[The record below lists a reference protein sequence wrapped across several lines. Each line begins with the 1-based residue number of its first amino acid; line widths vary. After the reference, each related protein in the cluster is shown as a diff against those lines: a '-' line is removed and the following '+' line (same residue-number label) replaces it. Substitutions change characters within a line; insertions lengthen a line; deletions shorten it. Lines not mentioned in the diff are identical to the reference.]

1 MPASRPQK
9 AALAAVCV
17 LALVPPAVAHPAGAE
32 VDLALSR
39 IQPEAIQAHMRFLAD
54 DLLEGRGTGSRGYEL
69 AAKYVAARFEA
80 LGLKP
85 GGEAGGYFQAVP
97 LRKATP
103 VADGSSLA
111 LIRDGKRTELE
122 AGEDFLLQSQTLA
135 EEDSSVTA
143 PVVFVGYGV
152 TATALG
158 YDDYAGIDVR
168 GKIVVLLSGAPAA
181 FPSDQH
187 AWYSST
193 LLKRENLVAH
203 GAVGVLGVLTPEDEQ
218 RIRWENMA
226 RSSKEPGFLWLDET
240 GQPFYAFPSVRG
252 VGLLSRKAAEDLFA
266 GTPRSLEQVFAGAK
280 EGRPQ
285 SFELPVQASLRTVSR
300 HERAES
306 PNVAGVVPGWDPV
319 LRDEYVVLSAH
330 LDHMGIGAPIDGD
343 SIYNGAYDNASGI
356 AVLLEVAYAFA
367 SLGERPRRSLLFL
380 AVTAEEQGLQGSDYF
395 ARHPTL
401 PRGRIVANINLDM
414 FLMLYP
420 VRDVVAFGA
429 EHSSL
434 GKLVEPA
441 AGRLGLTV
449 SPDPFPEEVVFI
461 RSDQLSFVRQGIP
474 ALFLTNGLKSDD
486 PAATGELLMKWRQT
500 TYHKPGDDMR
510 QTFDFASG
518 ATFARLNFMLAWQVA
533 QEDAAPSWNPGDFFG
548 ETFGKA
554 AQAEAARP

>member
-1 MPASRPQK
+1 MSLLRSRK

-17 LALVPPAVAHPAGAE
+17 LALVPPAVAHPSGAE

-39 IQPEAIQAHMRFLAD
+39 IQPEAIRAHMSFLAD

-85 GGEAGGYFQAVP
+85 AGDQGSYFQRVP

-111 LIRDGKRTELE
+111 VIRGGQRTELTP
-122 AGEDFLLQSQTLA
+122 GEDFLLQGQSLI

-143 PVVFVGYGV
+143 PVVFAGYGV
-152 TATALG
+152 TAPELG
-158 YDDYAGIDVR
+158 YDDYAGVDVR
-168 GKIVVLLSGAPAA
+168 GKIVVILSGAPKA

-193 LLKRENLVAH
+193 LLKRENLAAH
-203 GAVGVLGVLTPEDEQ
+203 GAAGVLGVITPEDEP
-218 RIRWENMA
+218 RLRWDNMKRNA
-226 RSSKEPGFLWLDET
+226 NEPGFLWLDET
-240 GQPFYAFPSVRG
+240 GKPHYSWPSVRG
-252 VGLLSRKAAEDLFA
+252 VGLLSRKAAEALFA
-266 GTPRSLEQVFAGAK
+266 GAPRSLDQVFAGIK
-280 EGRPQ
+280 ENRPQ

-306 PNVAGVVPGWDPV
+306 PNVAAVVPGWDPV
-319 LRDEYVVLSAH
+319 LREEYIVLSAH
-330 LDHMGIGAPIDGD
+330 LDHLGIGAPIEGD

-356 AVLLEVAYAFA
+356 AALLEVANAFA
-367 SLGERPRRSLLFL
+367 SLPERPRRSLLFL

-395 ARHPTL
+395 ARHPTV
-401 PRGRIVANINLDM
+401 PRGKIVANLNMDM
-414 FLMLYP
+414 FLMLFP

-434 GKLVEPA
+434 GKLVEPEA
-441 AGRLGLTV
+441 RRLGLTV

-461 RSDQLSFVRQGIP
+461 RSDQLSFVRQGVP
-474 ALFLTNGLKSDD
+474 ALFLTNGMKSDD
-486 PAATGELLMKWRQT
+486 PAGGGPILQTWRQT
-500 TYHKPGDDMR
+500 TYHKPNDDMS
-510 QTFDFASG
+510 QTIDFASG
-518 ATFARLNFMLAWQVA
+518 ATFARLNFLLAWQVA
-533 QEDAAPSWNPGDFFG
+533 QDDAAPTWNPGDFFG

-554 AQAEAARP
+554 GKESGRH